1 MPDPVAEQDAVIVHG
16 VLVRLLRLEVLQS
29 SGVKL
34 LKNRKSRWVHLETSQ
49 LVHNLV
55 EEDALLVAVS
65 LHGQCEPAL
74 CICQAV
80 ANASQLC

>member
-16 VLVRLLRLEVLQS
+16 VLVRLLCLEVFQS
-29 SGVKL
+29 PGVKL
-34 LKNRKSRWVHLETSQ
+34 LENRKSRWVHLETSQ

-55 EEDALLVAVS
+55 EEDALLVTVS

-74 CICQAV
+74 CIGQAV